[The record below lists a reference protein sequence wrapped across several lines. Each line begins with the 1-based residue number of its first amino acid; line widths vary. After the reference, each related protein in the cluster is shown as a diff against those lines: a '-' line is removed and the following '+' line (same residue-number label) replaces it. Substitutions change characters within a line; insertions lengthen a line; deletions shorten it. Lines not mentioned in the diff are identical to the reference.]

1 MSRPI
6 DSMFYLRI
14 TQIYLCLGSILS
26 ILALIRISR
35 LLVSISEERRKV
47 SLSIYTEMIIPKFQV
62 REALSTNLTQLKVV
76 VIINPLKTLKL
87 NK

>member
-26 ILALIRISR
+26 ILDLIRISKQ
-35 LLVSISEERRKV
+35 LVSIREGRRKV
-47 SLSIYTEMIIPKFQV
+47 SLSIYTVKIIPKFQV
-62 REALSTNLTQLKVV
+62 REPPSISLTQ
-76 VIINPLKTLKL
+76 
-87 NK
+87 